1 MSDKPTKKINTTAL
15 IIGGMIAVT
24 LVIVLL
30 IISIGTKTNQNA
42 VVEATNESTLEY
54 EAQTQPENT
63 EEEPEEDI
71 TEDTKDVL
79 DETPADGEDKQD
91 DLTFTTVPETTEE
104 SKIPEIPDNQTIID
118 LDTAFK
124 MFVEDPYLTHVA
136 FPGYGDFIAINHYD
150 DFGMAVLINV
160 NLDFVKGYAAEELT
174 RNGYE
179 KNILE
184 TTDNGAYQYFVD
196 NGRGQTCEL
205 IYANDKMM
213 ILAGKSSSFERPQ

>member
-63 EEEPEEDI
+63 EEEPEED
-71 TEDTKDVL
+71 
-79 DETPADGEDKQD
+79 
-91 DLTFTTVPETTEE
+91 TTEE

>member
-63 EEEPEEDI
+63 EEEPEED
-71 TEDTKDVL
+71 
-79 DETPADGEDKQD
+79 
-91 DLTFTTVPETTEE
+91 TTEE

-124 MFVEDPYLTHVA
+124 MFVEDPYLTQVA

-160 NLDFVKGYAAEELT
+160 NLDFVKGYAAEELP

>member
-63 EEEPEEDI
+63 EEEPEEDT

-91 DLTFTTVPETTEE
+91 DLTTVPETTEE

-124 MFVEDPYLTHVA
+124 MFVEDPYLTQVA

-160 NLDFVKGYAAEELT
+160 NLDFVKGYAAEELP

>member
-1 MSDKPTKKINTTAL
+1 MIGEKMSDKPTKKINTTAL

-63 EEEPEEDI
+63 EEEPEED
-71 TEDTKDVL
+71 
-79 DETPADGEDKQD
+79 
-91 DLTFTTVPETTEE
+91 TTEE

-160 NLDFVKGYAAEELT
+160 NLDFVKGYAAEELP

-213 ILAGKSSSFERPQ
+213 ILAGESSSFERPQ